1 MITLLWNGVAALA
14 ILVVTSAR
22 IIQWLICSRF
32 HFLNSPFY
40 GLCPRFNVLCYVIY
54 DQCPGF
60 NVPRYIFISFYL
72 LRFVFYILR
81 SMFYV
86 PDSTF
91 CSRPFYPTLFYVL
104 GSGFLASNSC
114 CCLPHWLVRYAEMYP
129 APFQSIPIFC
139 PRIPD
144 ICGRG
149 HGQLVVSG
157 LVVFL

>member
-14 ILVVTSAR
+14 ILVITSAR
-22 IIQWLICSRF
+22 IIQWLLCSRF

-40 GLCPRFNVLCYVIY
+40 GLCPRFYVMLSMTNVLDSMFHVIFSFF
-54 DQCPGF
+54 F
-60 NVPRYIFISFYL
+60 NL

-86 PDSTF
+86 LDSTF

-114 CCLPHWLVRYAEMYP
+114 CCLHHWLVRYAEMYP